1 MSCSENLIREYFSS
15 RSTIWLNL
23 LVFLSFFIYIFVAP
37 AYAVEATQ
45 TNSVSESESTSS
57 SGDVVPEQSVTSRI
71 PSEATVSNSGVSGL
85 IIAIISLAI
94 ISILSL
100 SITFWLYRWR
110 RRISEKNEIVVPESW
125 HANSDR
131 HDKNLKIQQKRI
143 GELESVLENLISHS
157 KELQKNI
164 EGMTD
169 TFLRLQG
176 ALDEKDKEI
185 KRLQGGY
192 DAEIFRRFL
201 NRFIRVDQ
209 VIEDSLGEENIDLD
223 SLLGIRQ
230 ILEDAFDECG
240 LCPFE
245 PELKQNYAEAD
256 GVADNPKII
265 PNQDPSVVGTIVEV
279 REKGY
284 RLHTGEIIRPA
295 KVSIYGAPD

>member
-1 MSCSENLIREYFSS
+1 MVY
-15 RSTIWLNL
+15 
-23 LVFLSFFIYIFVAP
+23 
-37 AYAVEATQ
+37 VEEWQ
-45 TNSVSESESTSS
+45 YLPLHHVC
-57 SGDVVPEQSVTSRI
+57 
-71 PSEATVSNSGVSGL
+71 
-85 IIAIISLAI
+85 
-94 ISILSL
+94 
-100 SITFWLYRWR
+100 
-110 RRISEKNEIVVPESW
+110 
-125 HANSDR
+125 H
-131 HDKNLKIQQKRI
+131 HKNLQVQHKRI
-143 GELESVLENLISHS
+143 EKLENALNNLASHNE
-157 KELQKNI
+157 KLQNKI
-164 EGMTD
+164 ESMTD
-169 TFLRLQG
+169 TFLNLQG

-265 PNQDPSVVGTIVEV
+265 PNQDPSVVGTIVDV

-295 KVSIYGAPD
+295 KVSIYGTPD